1 MKELYHASDLF
12 FLPSYDELMPM
23 SVLEAAVCN
32 KPILLRDLELYQPVF
47 HQQYLSAHSIDGFVK
62 IMKQLSEDDTF
73 YKQSL
78 AHPKWLKEHYQRTA
92 ILQKWEAYYQEV
104 LDQHA
109 KTH

>member
-1 MKELYHASDLF
+1 
-12 FLPSYDELMPM
+12 MPM

-47 HQQYLSAHSIDGFVK
+47 HSQYLSAHSIDGFVK
-62 IMKQLSEDDTF
+62 IMKQLSEDDQV
-73 YKQSL
+73 YQQAL
-78 AHPKWLKEHYQRTA
+78 VLPKWLREHYQRAA
-92 ILQKWEAYYQEV
+92 ILKKWEDYYQEV